1 MERFSGRKEA
11 CSALHCDRSITHA
24 GLSDLLKSRRR
35 RFITIA

>member
-1 MERFSGRKEA
+1 MERLSGRKEA
-11 CSALHCDRSITHA
+11 SSMLRCGLSITHA